1 MAMINNHRLHRLVK
15 GSWIYLWRLDK
26 NPGYLGVYFHFYS
39 YWQFPFNNFPLLPWC
54 MWLVPNKLLLPCCN
68 TVLIRQSRERPCR
81 NRRFKN
87 LGMAKIGQIFTLFRA
102 KFQMDFFL
110 MQKIDKRLRA
120 ESGPILLSNEEEKD
134 DDTDIRGWG
143 WRDRRR

>member
-26 NPGYLGVYFHFYS
+26 NPGYLGIDFHFYS

-54 MWLVPNKLLLPCCN
+54 MWLVPNKRLLPCCN

-87 LGMAKIGQIFTLFRA
+87 LGMAKIDQIFTFSRA
-102 KFQMDFFL
+102 KFQMEFSEA
-110 MQKIDKRLRA
+110 KHRKET
-120 ESGPILLSNEEEKD
+120 ESGPILLWNEEEEG
-134 DDTDIRGWG
+134 DDTDIRRLG